1 VIENLVYLLN
11 TVIYGIIVSAVS
23 FLIIFFITPAF
34 IKYLSKKG
42 SEVVDYHKP
51 GKPFIPRPAG
61 PILLIGIVIAE
72 IILYL
77 LIPDIKIISVLLTT
91 IIGFFIGYIDDR
103 KTMPGWFKPVALIL
117 AAVPIIVL
125 GSHGNY
131 LGLIFDSAFIP
142 LLYILLI
149 FSIVPIVG
157 NTINS
162 IDVFNGVAS
171 GFIIITMIPLL
182 VSVMLFG
189 NTNVFLMSLPL
200 LFGCIAIYHYHKFPS
215 KIFLGDSGTLLLGS
229 MYAGIL
235 IVGNSEIIGVIALLP
250 AVMNSFLFLSSVKKI
265 VEHRQVKT
273 RPVTI
278 CDDFRLMASK
288 DSSAPATLVRLI
300 LASGPLSE
308 QEIIRRVFILGTFSS
323 LLAFIS
329 IVIQYSFMKGIISL

>member
-1 VIENLVYLLN
+1 M
-11 TVIYGIIVSAVS
+11 SAIS
-23 FLIIFFITPAF
+23 FLIVFFITPAF
-34 IKYLSKKG
+34 IEYLTRKG
-42 SEVVDYHKP
+42 RVVVDYHKP
-51 GKPFIPRPAG
+51 GKPMVPRPAG
-61 PILLIGIVIAE
+61 PVLLLGIVISE
-72 IILYL
+72 IILYF
-77 LIPDIKIISVLLTT
+77 LILDVKIISVLLTT
-91 IIGFFIGYIDDR
+91 IIAFIIGYIDDL
-103 KTMPGWFKPVALIL
+103 KTMPGWFKPAALIL
-117 AAVPIIVL
+117 AAIPIIVL
-125 GSHGNY
+125 GTHGNY

-142 LLYILLI
+142 ILYILLI
-149 FSIVPIVG
+149 LSIIPIVG

-182 VSVMLFG
+182 VSVILFS
-189 NTNVFLMSLPL
+189 NTNVFLIGLPL
-200 LFGCIAIYHYHKFPS
+200 LFGCIAMYQYHKFPS

-229 MYAGIL
+229 MYAGIS

-300 LASGPLSE
+300 LARGPLSE
-308 QEIIRRVFILGTFSS
+308 QEIITRIFILATFSS
-323 LLAFIS
+323 ILAIIS
-329 IVIQYSFMKGIISL
+329 IGIQYAFMIGKLSL

>member
-1 VIENLVYLLN
+1 M
-11 TVIYGIIVSAVS
+11 A
-23 FLIIFFITPAF
+23 IIFTTPVF
-34 IKYLSKKG
+34 IKYLNMKG
-42 SEVVDYHKP
+42 KVVVDYHKP
-51 GKPFIPRPAG
+51 GKPNVPRPAG
-61 PILLIGIVIAE
+61 PVLLIGIVISE
-72 IILYL
+72 IILYV
-77 LIPDIKIISVLLTT
+77 LIPDTKIIAVLLTT
-91 IIGFFIGYIDDR
+91 IIAFIIGYIDDL
-103 KTMPGWFKPVALIL
+103 KTMPGWFKPAALIL
-117 AAVPIIVL
+117 AAIPIIVL
-125 GSHGNY
+125 GTHGNY

-142 LLYILLI
+142 ILYILLI
-149 FSIVPIVG
+149 LSIIPIVG

-162 IDVFNGVAS
+162 IDVFNGVAT

-182 VSVMLFG
+182 VAVVLFS
-189 NTNVFLMSLPL
+189 NTNVFLIGLPL

-235 IVGNSEIIGVIALLP
+235 IAGNSEIIGVIALLP

-308 QEIIRRVFILGTFSS
+308 QEIIRRIFILGTFSS